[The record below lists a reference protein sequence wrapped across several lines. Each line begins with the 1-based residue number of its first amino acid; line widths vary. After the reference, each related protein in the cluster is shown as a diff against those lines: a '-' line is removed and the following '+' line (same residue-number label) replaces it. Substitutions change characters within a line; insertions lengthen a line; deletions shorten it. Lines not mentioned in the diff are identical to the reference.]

1 MALTVFWTQFAR
13 DKLQDIHDHYAY
25 KTGSRIA
32 KKLIAGIVE
41 RTVLLSDHPKAGPV
55 EGWLSDRPEGSRSLA
70 YKNYKLIYYINT
82 EKERMDDV
90 HVFDTRQDPKQ
101 LSKIE

>member
-1 MALTVFWTQFAR
+1 
-13 DKLQDIHDHYAY
+13 
-25 KTGSRIA
+25 
-32 KKLIAGIVE
+32 
-41 RTVLLSDHPKAGPV
+41 
-55 EGWLSDRPEGSRSLA
+55 LSDRPEGSRSLA